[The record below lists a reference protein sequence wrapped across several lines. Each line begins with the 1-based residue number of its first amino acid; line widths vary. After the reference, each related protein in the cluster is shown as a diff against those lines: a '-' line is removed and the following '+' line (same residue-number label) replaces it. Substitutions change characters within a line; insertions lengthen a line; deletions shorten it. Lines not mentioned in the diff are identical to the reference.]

1 MAQPGIE
8 QVVDVPKFVKFYV
21 PDLPSDAII
30 DEVELLDEELGE
42 TDDDEPES
50 VTANMLWSVAH
61 AHR

>member
-30 DEVELLDEELGE
+30 DEVELLDEELGDS
-42 TDDDEPES
+42 DDDETES
-50 VTANMLWSVAH
+50 VTANMLWNVAH

>member
-1 MAQPGIE
+1 
-8 QVVDVPKFVKFYV
+8 VVDVPKFVKFYV

>member
-1 MAQPGIE
+1 
-8 QVVDVPKFVKFYV
+8 VVDVPKFVKFYV

-30 DEVELLDEELGE
+30 DEVELLDEELGK
-42 TDDDEPES
+42 TDDDDTES